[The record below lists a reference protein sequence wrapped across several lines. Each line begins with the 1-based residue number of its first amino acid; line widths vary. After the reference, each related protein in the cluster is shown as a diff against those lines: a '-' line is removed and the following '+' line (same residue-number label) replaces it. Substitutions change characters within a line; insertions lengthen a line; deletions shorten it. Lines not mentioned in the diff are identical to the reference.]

1 MTQHHREDVEQ
12 RLWREIE
19 KVRTG
24 MLGLAGGPPR
34 HMQPMTAFADKEDV
48 DKDKAGAGSGAIWFF
63 CRKDNDLLVEAGA
76 GHAAMFTL
84 LTKDDDFVACIGGT
98 LRQDHDRARIERFW
112 NPVVAAWYP
121 EGKDD
126 PNLTLLRLD
135 PEDAQVWISR
145 GGAIRFGWEIAKAN
159 LTKTLPDVGESTH
172 IDL

>member
-1 MTQHHREDVEQ
+1 MAHHDRDDVEQ

-24 MLGLAGGPPR
+24 MLGLVGGPPR
-34 HMQPMTAFADKEDV
+34 HMQPMTAFADNED
-48 DKDKAGAGSGAIWFF
+48 DKTKGGAIWFF
-63 CRKDNDLLVEAGA
+63 CRKDNDMLREAGA

-84 LTKDDDFVACIGGT
+84 LTKDDDFVACIGGS
-98 LRQDHDRARIERFW
+98 LREDHDRARIERFW
-112 NPVVAAWYP
+112 NPVVGAWYP

-126 PNLTLLRLD
+126 PNLTLLRFD
-135 PEDAQVWISR
+135 PKDAQVWISR

-172 IDL
+172 INL